1 MIKWRYITMK
11 QKLFRRD
18 FTLVAIGQI
27 ISLFGNAALRFAL
40 PLYLLNQTG
49 SSRLYG
55 LVTAC
60 AFIPAIL
67 LSPVGGI
74 AADRFNKRNI
84 MVLLDFFTAALII
97 AVSLLLESVNLV
109 TLLAAALML
118 FYGIAG
124 AYQPAVQASVPAL
137 VEPEQLMQANSVINM
152 IASLAALA
160 GPALGGI
167 LYSVYG
173 LKTVLA
179 MCAACFTTSA
189 IMELFIRIPFVKQPA
204 AGSMWQTVKT
214 DIAGSVRFIAQE
226 KPAIGR
232 VMLVVCGVNLTLS
245 SMIVVGIPYLVTEV
259 LPLESSLANTL
270 CGFAQGALAA
280 GSLTGG
286 ICAGVFAER
295 LSLKNAGGLIAACA
309 VLMFPIGIGLAVCS
323 SGMVNYG
330 ILTVCCFG
338 GMVVSTLFTV
348 QMMSFIQAETPRHL
362 TGKVIAVILAIA
374 NCAQPLGNALYG
386 VLFEACSGFEFAV
399 ALFSCGTSLLI
410 ALGSR
415 KIFRAL
421 G

>member
-1 MIKWRYITMK
+1 MK

-18 FTLVAIGQI
+18 FTLVAIGQV

-109 TLLAAALML
+109 ALLAAALIL

-204 AGSMWQTVKT
+204 DGSMWQTVKT
-214 DIAGSVRFIAQE
+214 DIADSVRFIARE

-232 VMLVVCGVNLTLS
+232 VMLVACGVNLTLS
-245 SMIVVGIPYLVTEV
+245 SMIEVGIPYLVT
-259 LPLESSLANTL
+259 
-270 CGFAQGALAA
+270 
-280 GSLTGG
+280 
-286 ICAGVFAER
+286 
-295 LSLKNAGGLIAACA
+295 
-309 VLMFPIGIGLAVCS
+309 
-323 SGMVNYG
+323 
-330 ILTVCCFG
+330 
-338 GMVVSTLFTV
+338 
-348 QMMSFIQAETPRHL
+348 
-362 TGKVIAVILAIA
+362 
-374 NCAQPLGNALYG
+374 
-386 VLFEACSGFEFAV
+386 
-399 ALFSCGTSLLI
+399 
-410 ALGSR
+410 
-415 KIFRAL
+415 
-421 G
+421 

>member
-1 MIKWRYITMK
+1 MK

-109 TLLAAALML
+109 ALLAAALIL

-204 AGSMWQTVKT
+204 DGSMWQTVKT
-214 DIAGSVRFIAQE
+214 DIADSVRFIARE

-280 GSLTGG
+280 GSLTRGRVRG
-286 ICAGVFAER
+286 TAFPEKRRRSDCGLCRSHVPDWDW
-295 LSLKNAGGLIAACA
+295 AGGMLLRNGELRYFNRMLLWSHGCLHA
-309 VLMFPIGIGLAVCS
+309 VYRTDNVVHSGGDAPASDRESRRRHPCHRQLRPAPGQCPLWRAVR
-323 SGMVNYG
+323 G
-330 ILTVCCFG
+330 
-338 GMVVSTLFTV
+338 V
-348 QMMSFIQAETPRHL
+348 QR
-362 TGKVIAVILAIA
+362 V
-374 NCAQPLGNALYG
+374 
-386 VLFEACSGFEFAV
+386 
-399 ALFSCGTSLLI
+399 
-410 ALGSR
+410 
-415 KIFRAL
+415 
-421 G
+421 

>member
-1 MIKWRYITMK
+1 MK

-18 FTLVAIGQI
+18 FTLVAIGQV

-109 TLLAAALML
+109 ALLAAALIL

-204 AGSMWQTVKT
+204 DGSMWQTVKT
-214 DIAGSVRFIAQE
+214 DIADSVRFIARE

-232 VMLVVCGVNLTLS
+232 VMLVACGVNLTLS
-245 SMIVVGIPYLVTEV
+245 SMIVVGIPYLVTEA

-323 SGMVNYG
+323 SGMANYG

-374 NCAQPLGNALYG
+374 NCAQPLD
-386 VLFEACSGFEFAV
+386 
-399 ALFSCGTSLLI
+399 
-410 ALGSR
+410 R
-415 KIFRAL
+415 KSVV
-421 G
+421 